1 MWMRRDSSILCFPEG
16 EALGREGELAG
27 KATDRSEGLAGNT
40 GQRGWMDSVRE
51 SVPGKAMEE

>member
-1 MWMRRDSSILCFPEG
+1 MCFPEG
-16 EALGREGELAG
+16 EALDKEGELAG

-40 GQRGWMDSVRE
+40 GQRGWRDSVRE

>member
-1 MWMRRDSSILCFPEG
+1 MWMRRDSSILYFPER
-16 EALGREGELAG
+16 EALGGEGELAG

-40 GQRGWMDSVRE
+40 GQRGWRNPVRE